1 MSETNVRPV
10 LFKHAFWNNV
20 IIETIAGVCTLIIAL
35 LVQQFVGHRVL
46 GWETVVILALSVVVF
61 SLLSAAYLQ
70 WYRHRRPDDGYLLI
84 GIIDFVLRLLVTS
97 GIALL
102 LVSNTTLLSIIIGAA
117 ITSVLLF
124 VFEKPWQPGMT
135 DAQLQEASKKSVELG
150 VQMLEEE
157 RVKHAEARNKIALQ
171 HASEG
176 KTDTPRSTSLTF
188 SSLIVANMLM
198 EAVYDVVTFLLALM
212 LQWWMLCTI
221 TGWRTLL
228 VIFLGNMLFSCASA
242 AVMVLMGALK
252 ADQQKCPTKSWT
264 FLTIAVL
271 LRLLIF
277 GVLAWLLTPSL
288 AWVSV
293 VVGIVITYV
302 LTLFYKML
310 ASICKQMKAKV

>member
-1 MSETNVRPV
+1 MSETNARPV
-10 LFKHAFWNNV
+10 LFKHAFWDNV
-20 IIETIAGVCTLIIAL
+20 IIEIVAGICTLIIAL

-102 LVSNTTLLSIIIGAA
+102 LVSNTTLLSIIIGAV
-117 ITSVLLF
+117 ITSVLMF

-157 RVKHAEARNKIALQ
+157 RVKRAEVRNTIALQ
-171 HASEG
+171 HGSAG
-176 KTDTPRSTSLTF
+176 KTGTPRGVSLTF

-198 EAVYDVVTFLLALM
+198 EAVCDVVTFLLALM
-212 LQWWMLCTI
+212 LQWWMLGTI
-221 TGWRTLL
+221 AGWRTLL
-228 VIFLGNMLFSCASA
+228 VIFLGNMLFSCAA
-242 AVMVLMGALK
+242 AAIMVLMGALK
-252 ADQQKCPTKSWT
+252 ADQQKCLTKSLP
-264 FLTIAVL
+264 FLVIVVL
-271 LRLLIF
+271 LRLMIF

-288 AWVSV
+288 VWVSV
-293 VVGIVITYV
+293 VVGIVLTDIV
-302 LTLFYKML
+302 LV
-310 ASICKQMKAKV
+310 IKQYPRKRTAVEA

>member
-1 MSETNVRPV
+1 MSEKNVRPV
-10 LFKHAFWNNV
+10 LFKHAFWDNV
-20 IIETIAGVCTLIIAL
+20 IIETVAGICTLIVAL

-46 GWETVVILALSVVVF
+46 GWETVVILVLSVVVF

-102 LVSNTTLLSIIIGAA
+102 LVSNTTLLSIIIGAV
-117 ITSVLLF
+117 ITSVLMF

-135 DAQLQEASKKSVELG
+135 DVQLQEASKKSVELG

-157 RVKHAEARNKIALQ
+157 RVKRAEVRNTIALQ
-171 HASEG
+171 HASAG
-176 KTDTPRSTSLTF
+176 KTDTPGGVSLTF

-198 EAVYDVVTFLLALM
+198 EAVCDVVTFLLALM
-212 LQWWMLCTI
+212 LQWWMLGTI
-221 TGWRTLL
+221 AGWRTLL
-228 VIFLGNMLFSCASA
+228 VIFLGNILFSCAA
-242 AVMVLMGALK
+242 AAIMVLMGALK
-252 ADQQKCPTKSWT
+252 ADQQKCLTKSWS

-271 LRLLIF
+271 LRLMIF

-293 VVGIVITYV
+293 VFGIVLTDIV
-302 LTLFYKML
+302 LV
-310 ASICKQMKAKV
+310 IKQHSWRRTAVEA

>member
-1 MSETNVRPV
+1 MMSEANVRPV
-10 LFKHAFWNNV
+10 LFKHAFWDNV
-20 IIETIAGVCTLIIAL
+20 IIETVAGVCTLIIAL

-61 SLLSAAYLQ
+61 SLLSAACLQ

-102 LVSNTTLLSIIIGAA
+102 LVSDITLLSIIIGAA
-117 ITSVLLF
+117 ITSVLMF

-135 DAQLQEASKKSVELG
+135 DAQLQEASKKSAELG

-157 RVKHAEARNKIALQ
+157 RVKRGEARNMIALQ
-171 HASEG
+171 HESAG
-176 KTDTPRSTSLTF
+176 KTDTSRGVSLTF

-198 EAVYDVVTFLLALM
+198 EAVYDVVIFLLALM
-212 LQWWMLCTI
+212 LQWWMLGSI
-221 TGWRTLL
+221 AGWRTLL
-228 VIFLGNMLFSCASA
+228 VIFLGNILFSCAAA

-252 ADQQKCPTKSWT
+252 TDQQKCPTKSWS
-264 FLTIAVL
+264 FLTTAVL

-288 AWVSV
+288 AWISV
-293 VVGIVITYV
+293 VVGIV
-302 LTLFYKML
+302 LTDIIFV
-310 ASICKQMKAKV
+310 IKQHPWRRTAVAA

>member
-1 MSETNVRPV
+1 MSEMKVRPV
-10 LFKHAFWNNV
+10 LFKHAFWDNV
-20 IIETIAGVCTLIIAL
+20 IIETVAGVCTLIIAL

-157 RVKHAEARNKIALQ
+157 RVKRAEARNMIALQ
-171 HASEG
+171 HASAV
-176 KTDTPRSTSLTF
+176 KTDTPRSTYLTF

-198 EAVYDVVTFLLALM
+198 EAVYDVVTFLLVLM
-212 LQWWMLCTI
+212 LQWWMLGSI
-221 TGWRTLL
+221 AGWRTLL
-228 VIFLGNMLFSCASA
+228 VIFLGNMLFSCAAA

-252 ADQQKCPTKSWT
+252 TDQQKCPTKSWS
-264 FLTIAVL
+264 FLTISVL

-277 GVLAWLLTPSL
+277 GVLAWLLTPGL

-293 VVGIVITYV
+293 VVGIV
-302 LTLFYKML
+302 LTDIIFV
-310 ASICKQMKAKV
+310 IKQNPKR

>member
-1 MSETNVRPV
+1 MSEANVRPV
-10 LFKHAFWNNV
+10 LFKHAFWDNV
-20 IIETIAGVCTLIIAL
+20 IIETVAGICTLIIAL

-61 SLLSAAYLQ
+61 SLLSAACLQ

-102 LVSNTTLLSIIIGAA
+102 LVSDITLLSIIIGAA

-157 RVKHAEARNKIALQ
+157 RVKRAEVRNMIALQ
-171 HASEG
+171 HASAG
-176 KTDTPRSTSLTF
+176 KTDTPRGVSLTF

-198 EAVYDVVTFLLALM
+198 EAVYAVVTFVLALM
-212 LQWWMLCTI
+212 LQWWMLGTI
-221 TGWRTLL
+221 AGWRTLL
-228 VIFLGNMLFSCASA
+228 VIFLGNMLFSCAA
-242 AVMVLMGALK
+242 AAIMVLMGALK
-252 ADQQKCPTKSWT
+252 ADQQKCLTKSLP
-264 FLTIAVL
+264 FLVIVVL

-288 AWVSV
+288 AWISV
-293 VVGIVITYV
+293 VVGIV
-302 LTLFYKML
+302 LTNIILVIKWNP
-310 ASICKQMKAKV
+310 KR

>member
-10 LFKHAFWNNV
+10 LFKHAFWDNV
-20 IIETIAGVCTLIIAL
+20 IIETFAGVCTLIIAL

-46 GWETVVILALSVVVF
+46 GWETLVIIALSVVVF

-84 GIIDFVLRLLVTS
+84 GIIDFALRLLVTS

-102 LVSNTTLLSIIIGAA
+102 LVSNITLLSIIIGAA

-157 RVKHAEARNKIALQ
+157 RVKRAEVRNMIALQ
-171 HASEG
+171 HASAG
-176 KTDTPRSTSLTF
+176 KTGTPRGVSLTF

-198 EAVYDVVTFLLALM
+198 EAVCDVVTFLLALM
-212 LQWWMLCTI
+212 LQWWMLGAI
-221 TGWRTLL
+221 FGWCTLL
-228 VIFLGNMLFSCASA
+228 VMFLGNMLFSCASA

-252 ADQQKCPTKSWT
+252 AGQQKCPTRSWS

-288 AWVSV
+288 VWVSV
-293 VVGIVITYV
+293 FVGIVLTDIV
-302 LTLFYKML
+302 LVIKRHPWRRT
-310 ASICKQMKAKV
+310 AVAA

>member
-1 MSETNVRPV
+1 MSEANVRPV
-10 LFKHAFWNNV
+10 LFKHAFWDNV
-20 IIETIAGVCTLIIAL
+20 IIETVAGICTLIISL

-61 SLLSAAYLQ
+61 SLLSAACLQ

-102 LVSNTTLLSIIIGAA
+102 LVSDITLLSIIIGAT

-124 VFEKPWQPGMT
+124 VFEKPWQRGMT

-157 RVKHAEARNKIALQ
+157 RVKRAEARNMIALQ
-171 HASEG
+171 HASEV
-176 KTDTPRSTSLTF
+176 KTDTPRGVSLTF

-198 EAVYDVVTFLLALM
+198 EAVCDVVIFVLALM
-212 LQWWMLCTI
+212 LQWWVLGTI
-221 TGWRTLL
+221 FGWRTLL
-228 VIFLGNMLFSCASA
+228 VMFLGNMLFSCVAA

-252 ADQQKCPTKSWT
+252 ADQQKCLTKSLP
-264 FLTIAVL
+264 FLVIVVL

-288 AWVSV
+288 VWVSV
-293 VVGIVITYV
+293 VVGIV
-302 LTLFYKML
+302 LTDIILVIKWNP
-310 ASICKQMKAKV
+310 KR

>member
-10 LFKHAFWNNV
+10 LFKHAFWDNV
-20 IIETIAGVCTLIIAL
+20 IIETVAGVCTLIIAL

-102 LVSNTTLLSIIIGAA
+102 LVSNITLLSIIIGAA

-157 RVKHAEARNKIALQ
+157 RVKRAEVRNMIALQ
-171 HASEG
+171 HASAG
-176 KTDTPRSTSLTF
+176 KTDTPRGVSLTF

-198 EAVYDVVTFLLALM
+198 EAVYAVVTFVLALM
-212 LQWWMLCTI
+212 LQWWMLGTI
-221 TGWRTLL
+221 AGWRTLL
-228 VIFLGNMLFSCASA
+228 VIFLGNMLFSCAA
-242 AVMVLMGALK
+242 AAIMVLMGALK
-252 ADQQKCPTKSWT
+252 ADQQKCLTKSWP
-264 FLTIAVL
+264 FLVIVVL

-293 VVGIVITYV
+293 VVGIVLTNIV
-302 LTLFYKML
+302 LVIKWHPRRRT
-310 ASICKQMKAKV
+310 AVAA

>member
-1 MSETNVRPV
+1 MSETNARPV
-10 LFKHAFWNNV
+10 LFKHAFWDNV
-20 IIETIAGVCTLIIAL
+20 IIEIVAGICTLIIAL

-102 LVSNTTLLSIIIGAA
+102 LVSDITLLSIVIGAA

-157 RVKHAEARNKIALQ
+157 RVKRAEARNMIALQ
-171 HASEG
+171 HASAG
-176 KTDTPRSTSLTF
+176 KTDTSRGVSLTF

-198 EAVYDVVTFLLALM
+198 EAVCDVVTFLLALI

-221 TGWRTLL
+221 DGWRTLL
-228 VIFLGNMLFSCASA
+228 VIFLGNMLFSCAAA

-252 ADQQKCPTKSWT
+252 ADQQKCLTKSRP
-264 FLTIAVL
+264 FLVIVVL

-288 AWVSV
+288 VWVSV
-293 VVGIVITYV
+293 VFGIVLTDIV
-302 LTLFYKML
+302 LV
-310 ASICKQMKAKV
+310 IKQHPQR

>member
-1 MSETNVRPV
+1 MSEANVRPV
-10 LFKHAFWNNV
+10 LFKHAFWDNV
-20 IIETIAGVCTLIIAL
+20 IIETVAGICTLIISL

-61 SLLSAAYLQ
+61 SLLSAACLQ

-102 LVSNTTLLSIIIGAA
+102 LVSDITLLSIIIGAA
-117 ITSVLLF
+117 ITSVLMF

-157 RVKHAEARNKIALQ
+157 RVKRAEARNIIALQ
-171 HASEG
+171 HASAG
-176 KTDTPRSTSLTF
+176 KTDTPRGTSLTF

-198 EAVYDVVTFLLALM
+198 EAVCDVVIFVLALM
-212 LQWWMLCTI
+212 LQWWVLGTI
-221 TGWRTLL
+221 FGWRTLL
-228 VIFLGNMLFSCASA
+228 VMFLGNMLFSCVAA
-242 AVMVLMGALK
+242 AVMVLMGALN
-252 ADQQKCPTKSWT
+252 ADQQKCLTKSWT
-264 FLTIAVL
+264 FLVIVVL

-288 AWVSV
+288 VWVSV
-293 VVGIVITYV
+293 VVGIV
-302 LTLFYKML
+302 LTDIILV
-310 ASICKQMKAKV
+310 IKQHPWKRTAVDA

>member
-10 LFKHAFWNNV
+10 LFKHAFWDNV
-20 IIETIAGVCTLIIAL
+20 IIETVAGICTLIISL

-84 GIIDFVLRLLVTS
+84 GIIDFALRLLVTS

-102 LVSNTTLLSIIIGAA
+102 LVSNITLLSIIIGAA
-117 ITSVLLF
+117 ITSVLMF

-157 RVKHAEARNKIALQ
+157 RVKRAEVRNTIALQ
-171 HASEG
+171 HASAG
-176 KTDTPRSTSLTF
+176 KTDTSRGVSLTF

-198 EAVYDVVTFLLALM
+198 EAVCDIVTFLLALM
-212 LQWWMLCTI
+212 LQWWMLGTI
-221 TGWRTLL
+221 FGWRTLL
-228 VIFLGNMLFSCASA
+228 VIFLGNMLFSCVAA

-252 ADQQKCPTKSWT
+252 ADQQKCLTKSLP
-264 FLTIAVL
+264 FLVIVVL

-293 VVGIVITYV
+293 VVGIVLTDIV
-302 LTLFYKML
+302 LVIK
-310 ASICKQMKAKV
+310 

>member
-10 LFKHAFWNNV
+10 LFKHAFWDNV
-20 IIETIAGVCTLIIAL
+20 IIETVAGICTLIISL
-35 LVQQFVGHRVL
+35 LVQQFLGHRVL

-84 GIIDFVLRLLVTS
+84 GIIDFALRLLVTS

-102 LVSNTTLLSIIIGAA
+102 LVSNITLLSIIIGAA

-157 RVKHAEARNKIALQ
+157 RVKRAEARNMIALQ
-171 HASEG
+171 HASAG
-176 KTDTPRSTSLTF
+176 KTDTSRGVSLTF

-198 EAVYDVVTFLLALM
+198 EAVCDIVTFLLALM
-212 LQWWMLCTI
+212 LQWWMLGTI
-221 TGWRTLL
+221 FGWRTLL
-228 VIFLGNMLFSCASA
+228 VIFLGNMLFSCVAA

-252 ADQQKCPTKSWT
+252 ADQQKCLTKSLP
-264 FLTIAVL
+264 FLVIVVL

-293 VVGIVITYV
+293 VVGIVLTDIV
-302 LTLFYKML
+302 LVIK
-310 ASICKQMKAKV
+310 

>member
-10 LFKHAFWNNV
+10 LFKDAFWGYV
-20 IIETIAGVCTLIIAL
+20 ITETVAGICTLIIAL

-157 RVKHAEARNKIALQ
+157 RVKRAEARNMIALQ
-171 HASEG
+171 HASAG
-176 KTDTPRSTSLTF
+176 KTGTPRSTSLTF

-198 EAVYDVVTFLLALM
+198 EAVCDVVTFLLALI

-221 TGWRTLL
+221 DGWRTLL
-228 VIFLGNMLFSCASA
+228 VIFLGNMLFSCAAA

-252 ADQQKCPTKSWT
+252 TDQQKCLTKSWP
-264 FLTIAVL
+264 FLVIAVL

-293 VVGIVITYV
+293 VVGIVLTNIV
-302 LTLFYKML
+302 LVIKWHPRRRT
-310 ASICKQMKAKV
+310 AVAA

>member
-198 EAVYDVVTFLLALM
+198 EAVYAVVTFLLALM
-212 LQWWMLCTI
+212 LQWWMLGTI
-221 TGWRTLL
+221 AGWRTLL
-228 VIFLGNMLFSCASA
+228 VVFLGNMLFSCAA
-242 AVMVLMGALK
+242 AAIMVLMGALK
-252 ADQQKCPTKSWT
+252 ADQQKCLTKSWP
-264 FLTIAVL
+264 FLVIVVL

-288 AWVSV
+288 VWVSV
-293 VVGIVITYV
+293 VVGIALTNIVLVI
-302 LTLFYKML
+302 KWHP
-310 ASICKQMKAKV
+310 KR

>member
-1 MSETNVRPV
+1 MMSEANVRPV
-10 LFKHAFWNNV
+10 LFKHAFWDNV
-20 IIETIAGVCTLIIAL
+20 IIETVAGICTLIISL

-102 LVSNTTLLSIIIGAA
+102 LVSDITLLSIIIGAA
-117 ITSVLLF
+117 ITSVLMF

-157 RVKHAEARNKIALQ
+157 RVKRAEVRNMIALQ
-171 HASEG
+171 HASEV
-176 KTDTPRSTSLTF
+176 KTDTPRGVSLTF

-198 EAVYDVVTFLLALM
+198 EAVCDVVTFLLALM
-212 LQWWMLCTI
+212 LQWWMLGTI
-221 TGWRTLL
+221 AGWRTLL
-228 VIFLGNMLFSCASA
+228 VMFLGNMLFSCVAA
-242 AVMVLMGALK
+242 AVMVLMGALN
-252 ADQQKCPTKSWT
+252 ADQQKCLTKSWT
-264 FLTIAVL
+264 FLVIVVL

-288 AWVSV
+288 VWVSV
-293 VVGIVITYV
+293 VVGIV
-302 LTLFYKML
+302 LTDIILV
-310 ASICKQMKAKV
+310 IKQHPWKRTAVDA

>member
-1 MSETNVRPV
+1 MMSETNVRPV
-10 LFKHAFWNNV
+10 LFKHAFWGHV
-20 IIETIAGVCTLIIAL
+20 ITETVAGICTLIISL

-61 SLLSAAYLQ
+61 SLLSTAYLQ
-70 WYRHRRPDDGYLLI
+70 WDRRRRPDDGYLLI

-135 DAQLQEASKKSVELG
+135 DAQLHEASKKSVELG

-157 RVKHAEARNKIALQ
+157 RVKRAEARNKIALQ

-176 KTDTPRSTSLTF
+176 KTGTPRSTSLTF

-198 EAVYDVVTFLLALM
+198 EAVYAVVTFLLALM
-212 LQWWMLCTI
+212 LQWWMLGTI
-221 TGWRTLL
+221 AGWRTLL
-228 VIFLGNMLFSCASA
+228 VIFLGNMLFSCAAS

-252 ADQQKCPTKSWT
+252 ADQQKCLTKSWP
-264 FLTIAVL
+264 FLVIVVL

-288 AWVSV
+288 VWVSV
-293 VVGIVITYV
+293 VVGIV
-302 LTLFYKML
+302 LTNIILVIKWNPRRRT
-310 ASICKQMKAKV
+310 AVAA

>member
-10 LFKHAFWNNV
+10 LFKHAFWGHV
-20 IIETIAGVCTLIIAL
+20 ITETIASVCTLIIAL

-102 LVSNTTLLSIIIGAA
+102 LVSNITLLSIIIGAA

-135 DAQLQEASKKSVELG
+135 DAQLQEASQKSVELG

-157 RVKHAEARNKIALQ
+157 RVKRAEARNMIALQ
-171 HASEG
+171 HVSEG
-176 KTDTPRSTSLTF
+176 KTGTPRGVSLTF

-198 EAVYDVVTFLLALM
+198 EAVYAVVTFLLALM

-221 TGWRTLL
+221 AGWSTLL
-228 VIFLGNMLFSCASA
+228 VIFLGNMLFSCVAA

-252 ADQQKCPTKSWT
+252 ADQQKCLTKSWP
-264 FLTIAVL
+264 FLVVVVL

-288 AWVSV
+288 VCVSV
-293 VVGIVITYV
+293 VVGIVLTNIV
-302 LTLFYKML
+302 LVIKWRPRRRT
-310 ASICKQMKAKV
+310 AVAA

>member
-1 MSETNVRPV
+1 MSEANVRPV
-10 LFKHAFWNNV
+10 LFKHAFWDNV
-20 IIETIAGVCTLIIAL
+20 IIETVAGICTLIISL

-61 SLLSAAYLQ
+61 SLLSAACLQ

-102 LVSNTTLLSIIIGAA
+102 LVSDITLLSIIIGAA
-117 ITSVLLF
+117 ITSVLMF

-157 RVKHAEARNKIALQ
+157 RVKRAEARNMIALQ
-171 HASEG
+171 HASAG
-176 KTDTPRSTSLTF
+176 KTGTPRSTSLTF

-198 EAVYDVVTFLLALM
+198 EAVCDVVIFVLALM
-212 LQWWMLCTI
+212 LQWWVLGTI
-221 TGWRTLL
+221 FGWRTLL
-228 VIFLGNMLFSCASA
+228 VMFLGNMLFSCVAA
-242 AVMVLMGALK
+242 AVMVMMGALK
-252 ADQQKCPTKSWT
+252 ADQQKCLTKSWT
-264 FLTIAVL
+264 FLVIVVL

-288 AWVSV
+288 VWVSV
-293 VVGIVITYV
+293 VFGIV
-302 LTLFYKML
+302 LTDIVIVIKHHPWRRT
-310 ASICKQMKAKV
+310 AVAA

>member
-10 LFKHAFWNNV
+10 LFKHAFWDNV
-20 IIETIAGVCTLIIAL
+20 VTETVAGICTLIISL

-84 GIIDFVLRLLVTS
+84 GIIDFALRLLVTS

-102 LVSNTTLLSIIIGAA
+102 LVSDITLLSIIIGAA
-117 ITSVLLF
+117 ITSVLMF

-157 RVKHAEARNKIALQ
+157 RVKRAEARNMIALQ
-171 HASEG
+171 HASAG

-198 EAVYDVVTFLLALM
+198 EAVYAVVTFLLALM

-221 TGWRTLL
+221 AGWSTLL
-228 VIFLGNMLFSCASA
+228 VIFLGNMLFSCAASA
-242 AVMVLMGALK
+242 IMILMGALK
-252 ADQQKCPTKSWT
+252 ADQQKCLTKSWP
-264 FLTIAVL
+264 FLVIVVL

-293 VVGIVITYV
+293 VVGIVLTDIV
-302 LTLFYKML
+302 LV
-310 ASICKQMKAKV
+310 IKQHQWKRTAVAA

>member
-1 MSETNVRPV
+1 MMSEANVRPV
-10 LFKHAFWNNV
+10 LFKHAFWDNV
-20 IIETIAGVCTLIIAL
+20 IIETVAGICTLIISL

-61 SLLSAAYLQ
+61 SLLSAACLQ

-102 LVSNTTLLSIIIGAA
+102 LVSDITLLSIIIGAA
-117 ITSVLLF
+117 ITSVLMF

-157 RVKHAEARNKIALQ
+157 RVKRAEVRNMIALQ
-171 HASEG
+171 HASEV
-176 KTDTPRSTSLTF
+176 KTDTPRGVSLTF

-198 EAVYDVVTFLLALM
+198 EAVCDVVIFVLALM
-212 LQWWMLCTI
+212 LQWWVLGTI
-221 TGWRTLL
+221 FGWRTLL
-228 VIFLGNMLFSCASA
+228 VMFLGNMLFSCVAA
-242 AVMVLMGALK
+242 AVMVLMGALN
-252 ADQQKCPTKSWT
+252 ADQQKCLTKSWT
-264 FLTIAVL
+264 FLVIVVL

-288 AWVSV
+288 VWVSV
-293 VVGIVITYV
+293 VVGIV
-302 LTLFYKML
+302 LTDIILV
-310 ASICKQMKAKV
+310 IKQHPWKRTAVEA

>member
-1 MSETNVRPV
+1 MSETNARPV
-10 LFKHAFWNNV
+10 LFKHAFWDNV
-20 IIETIAGVCTLIIAL
+20 IIEIVAGICTLIIAL

-117 ITSVLLF
+117 ITSVLMF

-157 RVKHAEARNKIALQ
+157 RVKRAEVRNMIALQ
-171 HASEG
+171 HESAG
-176 KTDTPRSTSLTF
+176 KTDTSRGVSLTF

-198 EAVYDVVTFLLALM
+198 EAVCDVVTFLLALM
-212 LQWWMLCTI
+212 LQWWMLGTI
-221 TGWRTLL
+221 AGWRTLL
-228 VIFLGNMLFSCASA
+228 VMFLGNMLFSCVAA

-252 ADQQKCPTKSWT
+252 ADQQKCLTKSRP
-264 FLTIAVL
+264 FLVIVVL

-288 AWVSV
+288 VWVSV
-293 VVGIVITYV
+293 VFGIVLTDIV
-302 LTLFYKML
+302 LV
-310 ASICKQMKAKV
+310 IKQHPQR

>member
-10 LFKHAFWNNV
+10 LFKHAFRDNV
-20 IIETIAGVCTLIIAL
+20 IIETVAGVCTIIIAL

-157 RVKHAEARNKIALQ
+157 RVKRAEVRNMIALQ
-171 HASEG
+171 HVSAG
-176 KTDTPRSTSLTF
+176 KTGTPRGVSLTF

-198 EAVYDVVTFLLALM
+198 EAVYAVVTFLLALM

-221 TGWRTLL
+221 AGWRTLL
-228 VIFLGNMLFSCASA
+228 VIFLGNMLFSCAAS

-252 ADQQKCPTKSWT
+252 ADQQKCLTKNWP
-264 FLTIAVL
+264 FLVIVVL

-288 AWVSV
+288 VWVSV
-293 VVGIVITYV
+293 VVGIVLTNIV
-302 LTLFYKML
+302 LVIKHHPWRRT
-310 ASICKQMKAKV
+310 AVAA

>member
-10 LFKHAFWNNV
+10 LFKDAFWGYV
-20 IIETIAGVCTLIIAL
+20 ITETVAGICTLIIAL
-35 LVQQFVGHRVL
+35 LVQQFVGHHVL

-70 WYRHRRPDDGYLLI
+70 WNRRRIPDDRSGDLLR

-97 GIALL
+97 AIASL
-102 LVSNTTLLSIIIGAA
+102 LVSDITLLSIIIGAA

-157 RVKHAEARNKIALQ
+157 RVKRAEARNIIALQ

-176 KTDTPRSTSLTF
+176 KTDTPRGTSLTF
-188 SSLIVANMLM
+188 SSLIVANMLI
-198 EAVYDVVTFLLALM
+198 EAVCDVATFLLALM
-212 LQWWMLCTI
+212 LQWWMLGSI
-221 TGWRTLL
+221 VGWSTLL
-228 VIFLGNMLFSCASA
+228 VIFFGNMLFSCAAA

-252 ADQQKCPTKSWT
+252 ADQQKCLTKSWP
-264 FLTIAVL
+264 FLAIVVL

-288 AWVSV
+288 VWVSV
-293 VVGIVITYV
+293 VAGIV
-302 LTLFYKML
+302 LTDIVIVIKHHPWRRT
-310 ASICKQMKAKV
+310 AVAA

>member
-10 LFKHAFWNNV
+10 LFKHAFWDNV
-20 IIETIAGVCTLIIAL
+20 IIETVAGICTLIISL
-35 LVQQFVGHRVL
+35 LVQQLVGHRVL

-117 ITSVLLF
+117 VTSVLMF

-157 RVKHAEARNKIALQ
+157 RVKRAEVRNMIALQ
-171 HASEG
+171 HASEV
-176 KTDTPRSTSLTF
+176 KTDTPRGVSLTF

-198 EAVYDVVTFLLALM
+198 EAVCDVVIFVLALM
-212 LQWWMLCTI
+212 LQWWVLGTI
-221 TGWRTLL
+221 FGWRTLL
-228 VIFLGNMLFSCASA
+228 VMFLGNMLFSCVAA

-252 ADQQKCPTKSWT
+252 ADQQKCLTKSLP
-264 FLTIAVL
+264 FLVIVVL

-288 AWVSV
+288 AWISV
-293 VVGIVITYV
+293 VVGIV
-302 LTLFYKML
+302 LTNIILVIKWNP
-310 ASICKQMKAKV
+310 KR

>member
-1 MSETNVRPV
+1 MSEANVRPV
-10 LFKHAFWNNV
+10 LFKHAFWDNV
-20 IIETIAGVCTLIIAL
+20 IIETVAGICTLIIAL

-61 SLLSAAYLQ
+61 SLLSAACLQ

-102 LVSNTTLLSIIIGAA
+102 LVSDITLLSIIIGAA
-117 ITSVLLF
+117 ITSVLMF

-157 RVKHAEARNKIALQ
+157 RVKRAEVRNMIALQ
-171 HASEG
+171 HASEV
-176 KTDTPRSTSLTF
+176 KTDTPRGVSLTF

-198 EAVYDVVTFLLALM
+198 EAVCDVVIFVLALM
-212 LQWWMLCTI
+212 LQWWVLGTI
-221 TGWRTLL
+221 FGWRTLL
-228 VIFLGNMLFSCASA
+228 VMFLGNMLFSCVAA

-252 ADQQKCPTKSWT
+252 ADQQKCLTKSLP
-264 FLTIAVL
+264 FLVIVVL

-288 AWVSV
+288 AWISV
-293 VVGIVITYV
+293 VVGIV
-302 LTLFYKML
+302 LTNIILVIKWNP
-310 ASICKQMKAKV
+310 KR

>member
-1 MSETNVRPV
+1 M
-10 LFKHAFWNNV
+10 
-20 IIETIAGVCTLIIAL
+20 
-35 LVQQFVGHRVL
+35 
-46 GWETVVILALSVVVF
+46 VILALSVVVF

-70 WYRHRRPDDGYLLI
+70 WDRHRRSDDRSGDLLI

-157 RVKHAEARNKIALQ
+157 RVKRAEARNMIALQ
-171 HASEG
+171 HASAGETG
-176 KTDTPRSTSLTF
+176 TPRGTTLTF

-198 EAVYDVVTFLLALM
+198 EAVCDVATFLLALM
-212 LQWWMLCTI
+212 LQWWMLGSI
-221 TGWRTLL
+221 AGWRTLL
-228 VIFLGNMLFSCASA
+228 VVFLGNMIFSCAAA

-252 ADQQKCPTKSWT
+252 ADQQKCLTKSWP
-264 FLTIAVL
+264 FLVIVVL

-288 AWVSV
+288 VWVSV
-293 VVGIVITYV
+293 IVGVVLTDIVIVIKHHPWRRTAV
-302 LTLFYKML
+302 S
-310 ASICKQMKAKV
+310 A

>member
-1 MSETNVRPV
+1 MAESRGLGDVYKRQ
-10 LFKHAFWNNV
+10 FWDNV
-20 IIETIAGVCTLIIAL
+20 IIETVAGICTLIISL
-35 LVQQFVGHRVL
+35 LVQQFVGHHVL

-102 LVSNTTLLSIIIGAA
+102 LVSNITLLSIIIGAA

-135 DAQLQEASKKSVELG
+135 DAQLQEASKKSAELG

-157 RVKHAEARNKIALQ
+157 RVKRAEVRNKIALQ
-171 HASEG
+171 HASAG
-176 KTDTPRSTSLTF
+176 KTDTSRGVSLTF

-198 EAVYDVVTFLLALM
+198 ESVCDVVTFLLALM
-212 LQWWMLCTI
+212 LQWWMLGAI
-221 TGWRTLL
+221 AGWRTLL
-228 VIFLGNMLFSCASA
+228 VMFLGNMLFSCAAA

-252 ADQQKCPTKSWT
+252 ADQQKCLTKSWP
-264 FLTIAVL
+264 FLVIVVL

-288 AWVSV
+288 VWVSV
-293 VVGIVITYV
+293 VVGIV
-302 LTLFYKML
+302 LTDIIFV
-310 ASICKQMKAKV
+310 IKQHPWRRTAVAA

>member
-10 LFKHAFWNNV
+10 LFKHAFWGNV
-20 IIETIAGVCTLIIAL
+20 ITETVAGICTLIIAL

-102 LVSNTTLLSIIIGAA
+102 LVSNIMLLSIIIGAA

-157 RVKHAEARNKIALQ
+157 RVKRAEARNMIALQ
-171 HASEG
+171 HASAGETG
-176 KTDTPRSTSLTF
+176 TPRGTTLTF

-198 EAVYDVVTFLLALM
+198 EAVYDVATFLLALM

-221 TGWRTLL
+221 AGWSTLL
-228 VIFLGNMLFSCASA
+228 VIFFGNMLFSCAA
-242 AVMVLMGALK
+242 AAIMVLMGALK
-252 ADQQKCPTKSWT
+252 ADQQKCLTKSWP
-264 FLTIAVL
+264 FLVIVVL

-293 VVGIVITYV
+293 VVGIVLTNIV
-302 LTLFYKML
+302 LV
-310 ASICKQMKAKV
+310 IKQHPKR